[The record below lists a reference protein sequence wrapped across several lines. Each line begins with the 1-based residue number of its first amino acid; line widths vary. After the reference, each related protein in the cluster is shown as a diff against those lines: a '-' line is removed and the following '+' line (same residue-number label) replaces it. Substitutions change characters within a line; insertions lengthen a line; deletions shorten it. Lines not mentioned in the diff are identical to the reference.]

1 MEWSMKKLLTY
12 LTSIGV
18 FFTSLLKAE
27 APKPIVIILLGP
39 PGAGKGTH
47 AIELSKKMDLPHIS
61 TGDLF
66 RENLSKNTS
75 LGMKVKNIM
84 NEGKLVPDDIV
95 LDMLFERL
103 AKDDCKKG
111 YILDGFPRTL
121 EQAQALDQKLKNTA
135 DIITINI
142 AIEDNPLIERITGRL
157 VCKNCGVPYHKT
169 FLPPKK
175 ENVCDNCQG
184 ELYQRK
190 DDTEDVVKERLS
202 VYHKQTTP
210 VLVYYKN
217 KDKNFYEVNGFDSKE
232 IVFKS
237 LLNTIQQAKR

>member
-27 APKPIVIILLGP
+27 AAKPIVIILLGP

-47 AIELSKKMDLPHIS
+47 AIELSKKLDLPHIS

-121 EQAQALDQKLKNTA
+121 EQAQALDQKLKNSA
-135 DIITINI
+135 DLITINI
-142 AIEDNPLIERITGRL
+142 AIEDSPLIERITGRL

-210 VLVYYKN
+210 VLAYYKN

>member
-1 MEWSMKKLLTY
+1 MKKLVTY

-27 APKPIVIILLGP
+27 APKQLVIILLGP

-47 AIELSKKMDLPHIS
+47 AVELSKKLNLPHIS

-84 NEGKLVPDDIV
+84 NEGKLVPDELV
-95 LDMLFERL
+95 VDMLFERIS
-103 AKDDCKKG
+103 KDDCKKG
-111 YILDGFPRTL
+111 YILDGYPRTL
-121 EQAQALDQKLKNTA
+121 EQAKILDEKLKNRA
-135 DIITINI
+135 EILAINI
-142 AIEDNPLIERITGRL
+142 AIDDKPLIERITGRL

-190 DDTEDVVKERLS
+190 DDTEEVVKERLT
-202 VYHKQTTP
+202 VYHKQTEP
-210 VLVYYKN
+210 VISYYKG
-217 KDKNFYEVNGFDSKE
+217 KDKILYEVNGFEPKE
-232 IVFKS
+232 NVFNN
-237 LLNTIQQAKR
+237 LLSIIQKVKRQTL